1 VIVKETK
8 NFSGQ
13 IFPVFTKWLKR
24 SYSLT
29 IHQNMGEAAVVK
41 LNSLTNPILIVD
53 DDVKISSLIASSLKN
68 DGFSTLCASD
78 GEEALILS
86 EKHEPCLIILDL
98 MLPKV
103 DGFEVCRQIRKR
115 SETPILM
122 LTVKA
127 DEFDK
132 ILGLSIGADDY
143 LTKPFSPRELIARVK
158 AILRRSL
165 PKAPGT
171 PKKMRHLDL
180 EICFDKCKVTVWN
193 KEVMLTVYEYKILQT
208 LAGSPGQIFTRE
220 QLIQKIYSYEDVTVV
235 DRVIDVHIAN
245 LRAKIESDSSKPKY
259 ILTIRGMG
267 YKFAETDSN

>member
-1 VIVKETK
+1 
-8 NFSGQ
+8 
-13 IFPVFTKWLKR
+13 
-24 SYSLT
+24 
-29 IHQNMGEAAVVK
+29 MGEVAVVK
-41 LNSLTNPILIVD
+41 TNGLTNPILIVD
-53 DDVKISSLIASSLKN
+53 DDDKISSLIASSLKN
-68 DGFSTLCASD
+68 EGFSTLCASD
-78 GEEALILS
+78 GEEALVLA

-165 PKAPGT
+165 PKTPGT
-171 PKKMRHLDL
+171 PKKLKYLDL
-180 EICFDKCKVTVWN
+180 EIAFDKCKVTILG
-193 KEVMLTVYEYKILQT
+193 KEVTLTVYEYKILQT
-208 LAGSPGQIFTRE
+208 LASSPGQIFARE
-220 QLIQKIYSYEDVTVV
+220 QMIQKIYSYEDVSVV
-235 DRVIDVHIAN
+235 DRVIDVHIGN
-245 LRAKIESDSSKPKY
+245 LRAKIEIDSSRPKY
-259 ILTIRGMG
+259 ILTVRGMG
-267 YKFAETDSN
+267 YKFAEIDTN